1 VSHPGGQITGV
12 AAGEVLGSAKGL
24 VRLSE
29 VLRDN
34 VDRFIGNI
42 RAA

>member
-1 VSHPGGQITGV
+1 
-12 AAGEVLGSAKGL
+12 VLGSAKGL

-29 VLRDN
+29 ALRDN